1 MKKILILGFFVYS
14 STLAQNP
21 KEVPLD
27 SKIENVTVF
36 LNGAQVTRTAK
47 TSLESG
53 KTVLVFKGISQQI
66 DKNSIQVKGSG
77 KFTVNSI
84 VHQLNNKREQTR
96 QDEIAR
102 LGNQKE
108 TFEDKIKSL
117 RNSLTVYKR
126 EEEMLVKNQ
135 SVAGTSTGLKIADFK
150 EAIEFQRVRMQE
162 VMNKQLEIERE
173 IAKVEKDI
181 RKVNQQLT
189 VITIA
194 KDQTTSDILVTI
206 SSKET
211 IPNTAF
217 SLSYFVKDAL
227 WKPTYDV
234 RVDQISEPLNLVY
247 KANVYQFSGEDWKE
261 VKLRLST
268 ADPNQNG
275 TPPVL
280 ENWYWGKINNYSSY
294 FKDKGTAPE
303 IITEVSGQVTDG
315 KGQSIPGV
323 SVQLKGSSLGTVSDA
338 DGFYHL
344 NIPPNSTLR
353 MLTFSSVGY
362 SSHDEYIRNNKVD
375 VSLTESTNQ
384 LQEVVVAGYGAERK
398 FSSAATGISIKK
410 GGSMPIQIEEKEAPT
425 SQSFDIL
432 MPYTIPSDGKVYTV
446 DIKEEN
452 IPAVYEYYAV
462 PKIDRDAFLT
472 AHVLNWEKYKLLEGD
487 INLYFEGTFLGKST
501 LSLPNSDTLDFA
513 LGRDKNV
520 LISRVKQKEFTKKQ
534 FIGNSKTDQLAYE
547 IVVRNT
553 KNKAI
558 NLTLDDQ
565 FPLTNNKEIDVYNK
579 EAKEAEINNETGKI
593 TWKIS
598 LDPAKEKKVNFS
610 YSVKYPKSGFIER
623 AD

>member
-14 STLAQNP
+14 GTLAQNP

-117 RNSLTVYKR
+117 RNSLIVYKR

-268 ADPNQNG
+268 ANPNQNG

-294 FKDKGTAPE
+294 FKDKGSAPE

-398 FSSAATGISIKK
+398 FSSVAAGVSIKK